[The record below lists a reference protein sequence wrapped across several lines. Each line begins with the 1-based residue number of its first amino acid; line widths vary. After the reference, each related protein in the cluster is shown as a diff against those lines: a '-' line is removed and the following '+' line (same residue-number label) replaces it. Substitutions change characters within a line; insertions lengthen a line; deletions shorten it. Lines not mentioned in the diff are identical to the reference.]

1 MSPRL
6 ARLPRL
12 RLHLRLHLHQAGL
25 TLVEMMVAMAIGLAV
40 VLAAARLLGLASDAH
55 AAQVDAAALDDA
67 GRYALD
73 IVGRA
78 VRQAAHA
85 DPLQLDLS
93 APLDVL
99 PARLA
104 GLDAH
109 SLGSTTAAIAVPLAA
124 VANGS
129 DVLAVRFPGAGGGAN
144 GDGSVLDCAGFGVPS
159 FEEGWSIFYVAKNGD
174 GEPELRCKYRGAGN
188 WKADAVVAG
197 VDSFQVLYG
206 IDTDTPRDGTV
217 NRYVNAQA
225 IQALDVAFAGLPAP
239 ELNRRTWWK
248 RVVSVRI
255 ALLLHG
261 TRSTRHGQPN
271 AVFALFGPLHA
282 ANAAAGDT
290 GTVVREASLPDGVR
304 RRERRLFSITV
315 ALPAAAL

>member
-1 MSPRL
+1 MKHRSH
-6 ARLPRL
+6 ARET
-12 RLHLRLHLHQAGL
+12 GL
-25 TLVEMMVAMAIGLAV
+25 TLVEMMVAMAIGLVV
-40 VLAAARLLGLASDAH
+40 VLAAARLLGLANDAY
-55 AAQVDAAALDDA
+55 AAQVEAAALDDA

-73 IVGRA
+73 ILGRA

-93 APLDVL
+93 APVDAL

-104 GLDAH
+104 GLDAR
-109 SLGSTTAAIAVPLAA
+109 SLGSSTAGIATPLAA

-144 GDGSVLDCAGFGVPS
+144 GDGSVLNCAGFAVPS

-174 GEPELRCKYRGAGN
+174 GEPELRCKYRGAAGN
-188 WKADAVVAG
+188 WSADAVVTG

-206 IDTDTPRDGTV
+206 IDTDSPRDGAA
-217 NRYVNAQA
+217 NRYLNADA
-225 IQALDVAFAGLPAP
+225 IRALDAAFAGLPAQ
-239 ELNRRTWWK
+239 EQNRRTWWK

-261 TRSTRHGQPN
+261 ARTTRHGPANTEFQ
-271 AVFALFGPLHA
+271 LFGPVHA
-282 ANAAAGDT
+282 ADAAASDT
-290 GTVVREASLPDGVR
+290 GTVLREDVLPAALR
-304 RRERRLFSITV
+304 RRERRLFSMTV
-315 ALPAAAL
+315 ALPAGAL